1 MAKYVFPAIF
11 TQDGKQYSVRFP
23 DVPGAITCGDDLK
36 DAYQMAEDALAL
48 VLMDVE
54 DGGERIPEP
63 TNPNDIKKG
72 EGEIVSLVYADTEEY
87 RKSMEESL
95 ESAAPVPQ
103 WYLVMED
110 NRIIGGAGVIQNDFH
125 KRKDMDG
132 NTCVW

>member
-87 RKSMEESL
+87 RKSISTKAVKRTVSL
-95 ESAAPVPQ
+95 PMWLDARAEKANLSLSRELQDALKAK
-103 WYLVMED
+103 L
-110 NRIIGGAGVIQNDFH
+110 GGI
-125 KRKDMDG
+125 
-132 NTCVW
+132 